1 MTGIVAYFSAMTHID
16 PTPAADLS
24 LFTAEDAGVRLLRQ
38 ALSGEFAGRMAVV
51 SSFGADSAMLL
62 ALVAEIDRATPVLFL
77 ETGMHFPETLAH
89 RDVLIE
95 RLGLSDVRDIRP
107 DSVEL
112 STNDPDGELHRWIPD
127 DCCAVRKVAP
137 LARALAG
144 FDAWA
149 TGRRRQQS
157 RTRAALP
164 FVETVEGRQKF
175 NPLADWSAER
185 IVAEL
190 DARGLPRHPLVARG
204 YPSIGCA
211 PCTRAVKPG
220 EDARAGRWA
229 EHGKVECGIHLPIH
243 AGEGI

>member
-1 MTGIVAYFSAMTHID
+1 MTHID
-16 PTPAADLS
+16 PTPVADLA
-24 LFTAEDAGVRLLRQ
+24 LFTQEDAGVRVLRA
-38 ALSGEFAGRMAVV
+38 ALTGEFAGRMAVV

-62 ALVAEIDRATPVLFL
+62 ALVADIDPATPVLFL

-89 RDVLIE
+89 RDALIE
-95 RLGLSDVRDIRP
+95 RLGLTDVRDIRP
-107 DSVEL
+107 DPVEL
-112 STNDPDGELHRWIPD
+112 ATNDPDGELHRWIPD

-164 FVETVEGRQKF
+164 FHETVDGKHKF

-243 AGEGI
+243 VGEGI